1 MDQND
6 TIIVSGNIQEGLP
19 TGHLICSQEPMA
31 EPMTRPLAELSKK
44 KESEEAKPPEDLL
57 AEIY

>member
-44 KESEEAKPPEDLL
+44 REPEVT
-57 AEIY
+57 